1 KKIAAPQ
8 FRIWSP
14 TTLLSVALCSLTN
27 VDRTGNSASCMVWP
41 QPTFVIEETSD
52 SVNVKLLGSCITF
65 YCASFVDLNS
75 NTLQI
80 VEMLAALHL
89 KGTYL
94 GTV

>member
-41 QPTFVIEETSD
+41 QPIYYIEDTLRSLK
-52 SVNVKLLGSCITF
+52 VTLFCFCK
-65 YCASFVDLNS
+65 SF
-75 NTLQI
+75 
-80 VEMLAALHL
+80 
-89 KGTYL
+89 
-94 GTV
+94 

>member
-41 QPTFVIEETSD
+41 QPTD
-52 SVNVKLLGSCITF
+52 F
-65 YCASFVDLNS
+65 YRCYFRPRGLRE
-75 NTLQI
+75 LY
-80 VEMLAALHL
+80 M
-89 KGTYL
+89 
-94 GTV
+94 

>member
-41 QPTFVIEETSD
+41 QPKFNLEVHIYGMEVTIF
-52 SVNVKLLGSCITF
+52 C
-65 YCASFVDLNS
+65 YCQF
-75 NTLQI
+75 
-80 VEMLAALHL
+80 L
-89 KGTYL
+89 KSSK
-94 GTV
+94 TV

>member
-41 QPTFVIEETSD
+41 QPKVCYEGCLSLTPLYSSEP
-52 SVNVKLLGSCITF
+52 F
-65 YCASFVDLNS
+65 Y
-75 NTLQI
+75 
-80 VEMLAALHL
+80 
-89 KGTYL
+89 
-94 GTV
+94 TVGEG

>member
-41 QPTFVIEETSD
+41 QPEYIMKQPGAVS
-52 SVNVKLLGSCITF
+52 
-65 YCASFVDLNS
+65 
-75 NTLQI
+75 
-80 VEMLAALHL
+80 
-89 KGTYL
+89 
-94 GTV
+94 